1 MTSSSFEA
9 EGAQGSLEPMT
20 PQLQTARILIVDD
33 DPQIRGFLEAGL
45 GEMGMTIAT
54 AGDGQTALEQ
64 LRSDSFDMVLLD
76 VMLPDILGWDLLA
89 TLREEGIDTP
99 VILVT
104 ARDGVDERIKGLLM
118 GGDDYVVKPFVFNEL
133 WARIQAV
140 LRRRRPSTAS
150 RVGDLVLDHMKGSVT
165 RADVPVE
172 LTRVEMALLR
182 RLLEDTGTAVSRSDL
197 LKSVWNIDFDPGT
210 NIVEVHIR
218 RLRHKVD
225 KPFGKPLIHTVRG
238 QGYVIEDRD

>member
-1 MTSSSFEA
+1 MA
-9 EGAQGSLEPMT
+9 
-20 PQLQTARILIVDD
+20 PQVQSARILIIDD

-45 GEMGMTIAT
+45 GEMGMSVDT
-54 AGDGQTALEQ
+54 AGDGNSALQQ
-64 LRSDSFDMVLLD
+64 LRDGTYDMVLLD

-89 TLREEGIDTP
+89 TMREEGIDTP

-150 RVGDLVLDHMKGSVT
+150 RVGDLVLDHMKGAVSRNET
-165 RADVPVE
+165 SIE

-182 RLLEDTGTAVSRSDL
+182 RLLEDMGKAVSRADL
-197 LKSVWNIDFDPGT
+197 LQSVWNIDFDPGT

-218 RLRHKVD
+218 RLRHKID
-225 KPFGKPLIHTVRG
+225 KPFSKPLIHTVRG

>member
-1 MTSSSFEA
+1 
-9 EGAQGSLEPMT
+9 MT
-20 PQLQTARILIVDD
+20 PDTLAAHILIVDD

-45 GEMGMTIAT
+45 VETGMSIDSA
-54 AGDGQTALEQ
+54 ANGAEALEL
-64 LRSDSFDMVLLD
+64 LRANTYDMVLLD

-89 TLREEGIDTP
+89 TMRNEGMETP

-104 ARDGVDERIKGLLM
+104 ARDAVDERIKGLHL

-133 WARIQAV
+133 CARIQAV
-140 LRRRRPSTAS
+140 LRRRGPGMES
-150 RVGDLVLDHMKGSVT
+150 RVGDLVLDHRKGSVQ
-165 RADVPVE
+165 RAGVAID

-182 RLLEDTGTAVSRSDL
+182 RLLEDAGEAVSRSDL
-197 LKSVWNIDFDPGT
+197 LHSVWNIDFDPGT

-225 KPFGKPLIHTVRG
+225 KPFETPLIHTLRG
-238 QGYVIEDRD
+238 QGYAIEDRS